1 MKNEKRK
8 NATISTNIN
17 DEQQSSMLSIIEKR
31 THKLMIENYKAIEI
45 NYNILVINNLLCN
58 GKCHIVALFKEHLID
73 DDNSEF
79 LRRYYTENESI
90 IRIKKVAQYY
100 FETSVIFPN
109 YTPLNEAKYIYK
121 NIMRK
126 QKVID
131 EQQELEEIKEENQKK
146 KNKKNNVKNVFD
158 TDAYDDILNQSES
171 IMRIL
176 FGINKKEK
184 NNKTN
189 NENNKNKNN
198 EYDEI
203 NNNDNT
209 NNFDNKSYEKIEN
222 LIEKI
227 QTLEKKQNQKKP
239 QIKISELIKKSI
251 QLNIPKKKSKPKITI
266 PNSNIR
272 TMMDYKSK
280 KPLLTIQTKSI
291 SPSSTHNKNNKS
303 SSIVSRNLINNF
315 TLTSNSSISVS
326 HNKTKSTFSMPKIY
340 FATQRK
346 KKHNLLSFK
355 SIEFNNLNNGNDML
369 KNFFTSSITS
379 PKKKT
384 HKKIRSVIGR
394 NYINNNEDNNNSIY
408 SKTREGSKRK
418 KSFQIKKL
426 KELDLIIKSN
436 GVFSERKFDIKK

>member
-1 MKNEKRK
+1 MKN
-8 NATISTNIN
+8 
-17 DEQQSSMLSIIEKR
+17 
-31 THKLMIENYKAIEI
+31 
-45 NYNILVINNLLCN
+45 
-58 GKCHIVALFKEHLID
+58 
-73 DDNSEF
+73 
-79 LRRYYTENESI
+79 
-90 IRIKKVAQYY
+90 
-100 FETSVIFPN
+100 
-109 YTPLNEAKYIYK
+109 
-121 NIMRK
+121 
-126 QKVID
+126 
-131 EQQELEEIKEENQKK
+131 
-146 KNKKNNVKNVFD
+146 
-158 TDAYDDILNQSES
+158 
-171 IMRIL
+171 
-176 FGINKKEK
+176 
-184 NNKTN
+184 
-189 NENNKNKNN
+189 
-198 EYDEI
+198 
-203 NNNDNT
+203 NNNDN
-209 NNFDNKSYEKIEN
+209 NNEENNKDYSENKSYEKLEN

-227 QTLEKKQNQKKP
+227 ENYEKRNKSKP
-239 QIKISELIKKSI
+239 QIKISDLIKKNI
-251 QLNIPKKKSKPKITI
+251 QLKMPKRRNKPKLNIA
-266 PNSNIR
+266 NSNIR

-280 KPLLTIQTKSI
+280 KQNLTIQTKSI
-291 SPSSTHNKNNKS
+291 SPISKHNNTNNNNKS

-369 KNFFTSSITS
+369 KNFFSSSITS

-394 NYINNNEDNNNSIY
+394 NYINNNEDNNSIY

>member
-58 GKCHIVALFKEHLID
+58 GKCHIVALFKEHLIN

-79 LRRYYTENESI
+79 LRRFYTENESI

-131 EQQELEEIKEENQKK
+131 EQQELEEINEENKK
-146 KNKKNNVKNVFD
+146 RKNKKNNIKKVFD
-158 TDAYDDILNQSES
+158 TFAYDDILNQSES

-184 NNKTN
+184 NNKSN
-189 NENNKNKNN
+189 NENNNNKNN
-198 EYDEI
+198 NNENNEN
-203 NNNDNT
+203 NNNDST
-209 NNFDNKSYEKIEN
+209 NNDNKSYEKIEN

-227 QTLEKKQNQKKP
+227 QTLEKKQIQKKP
-239 QIKISELIKKSI
+239 QIKISELIKKNL
-251 QLNIPKKKSKPKITI
+251 QLNIPKKRSKPKIKI

-272 TMMDYKSK
+272 T
-280 KPLLTIQTKSI
+280 
-291 SPSSTHNKNNKS
+291 
-303 SSIVSRNLINNF
+303 IVSRNLINNF

-369 KNFFTSSITS
+369 KNFFTSTITS
-379 PKKKT
+379 PRKKI

-394 NYINNNEDNNNSIY
+394 NYLNNIDDNNNSIY